1 MPSHVSI
8 ERARRER
15 SRRRIFEAII
25 FVSFRVWSKSSR
37 KIVAPDVLILP
48 GKYAVPP
55 SSGLLDGGR
64 ESRGDA

>member
-8 ERARRER
+8 ERAQRER
-15 SRRRIFEAII
+15 SEIRISEAII

-48 GKYAVPP
+48 GKYALPP

-64 ESRGDA
+64 GSMGGA